1 MYRFA
6 RWKVTLI
13 LSIVFLAVVIALPNA
28 LPRQVLDAMP
38 GWLPKQQVNLGL
50 DLRGGSHLLYEV
62 DRAAIISE
70 KLDHLQDDVGR
81 VLKDKKIAVDST
93 ARKDRSVSVTVKDP
107 ADMDS
112 AVRAV
117 RQTANPG
124 SLLAGNV
131 VAFDLKTAGTTIT
144 ATFSDAGIKDALSSA
159 IQQSMAVVRKRVDAL
174 GTAEPV
180 IQRQGDNRIIVQLP
194 GEKDPERVK
203 KTIGTTAK
211 LTFHLVDYTVPAE
224 EAAAGRVPPG
234 TQVLYTEEGQPV
246 LIKRR
251 ALLGGESLTRAK
263 ASIDSQT
270 GEYVVAFSFDSAGAR
285 RFGEITRA
293 NVGKQFAAVLDGKIL
308 TAPVI
313 RGPILGGNGQISG
326 NFTPESANDL
336 AVLLS
341 AGALP
346 APLKIIEE
354 RNVGAEL
361 GADSIKAGVV
371 ATVIGSIAV
380 LIFMVLVYGLF
391 GVFADVAVVINVV
404 IIVALVT
411 MLHAT
416 LTLPGIAGI
425 VLTVGMAVD
434 SNVLIYERIKEEL
447 KAGKSPINALEAGF
461 SRAFATILDA
471 NLTTLI
477 AALILFQLGAGPVRG
492 FAVTHAIG
500 TLTTI
505 FTAFTMTRLMIATW
519 VHWTKPK
526 RLPIDPRPDESGKR
540 KGFRILPEGT
550 HLPFMKFR
558 HAGAAI
564 SVGGAV
570 VSIILFAMMGLNYS
584 IDFKGGT
591 LLEITTQGPA
601 DLAKIR
607 SVGNGLGLGSVSVQ
621 EFGNPEDVLIKI
633 EAQPGGDEA
642 QQAALAKAKSGF
654 SEQLGAGISFQ
665 RSEVV
670 GPTVG
675 KELVR
680 NGLIALGIAI
690 GLMMIYVWFR
700 FEWQFGLGA
709 VLALFHDVFLTIGIF
724 ALFRIEFGLSI
735 IAAILTIIGYSMND
749 TVVIYDRV
757 RENLRKYKKMDLL
770 ELIDLSLNET
780 LSRTVMTAVTTLL
793 ALFALYI
800 FGGEVIRNFVFA
812 MIWGVFV
819 GTYSSVFIA
828 GPFIVLTNIKRD
840 WSGVAPAKAGAAG
853 TVKASG

>member
-13 LSIVFLAVVIALPNA
+13 LSIVFLAAVIALPNA
-28 LPRQVLDAMP
+28 LPQSVMAKLP
-38 GWLPKQQVNLGL
+38 SWLPAQQINLGL
-50 DLRGGSHLLYEV
+50 DLRGGSHLLYAV
-62 DRAAIISE
+62 DRDFVITE
-70 KLDHLQDDVGR
+70 KLDRLQDEVGR
-81 VLKDKKIAVDST
+81 ALKDKKIGVASITRQDRTV
-93 ARKDRSVSVTVKDP
+93 RIVLKDETQSDAAEAAIRD
-107 ADMDS
+107 A
-112 AVRAV
+112 
-117 RQTANPG
+117 ANPG

-131 VAFDLKTAGTTIT
+131 VAFDIGSSGTTIR
-144 ATFSDAGIKDALSSA
+144 ATFNDAGIKDALTHA
-159 IQQSMAVVRKRVDAL
+159 INQSMAVVRKRVDAL
-174 GTAEPV
+174 GTSEPV
-180 IQRQGDNRIIVQLP
+180 IQRQGEDRIIVQVP
-194 GEKDPERVK
+194 GEKDPERLK
-203 KTIGTTAK
+203 ATIGKTAK
-211 LTFHLVDYTVPAE
+211 LTFHLVDYTVSAA

-234 TQVLYTEEGQPV
+234 TQVLYTAEGQPV

-251 ALLGGESLTRAK
+251 ALLGGESLTSAK
-263 ASIDSQT
+263 ATIDSQT
-270 GEYVVAFSFDSAGAR
+270 GQYVIAFTFDTAGAR

-293 NVGKQFAAVLDGKIL
+293 NVDKQFAAVLDGKVL

-313 RGPILGGNGQISG
+313 QGPILGGSGQISG
-326 NFTPESANDL
+326 NFDSESANDL

-354 RNVGAEL
+354 RNIGAEL
-361 GADSIKAGVV
+361 GADSINAGVI
-371 ATVIGSIAV
+371 ATIIGSIAV
-380 LIFMVLVYGLF
+380 LIFMVVIYGLF
-391 GVFADVAVVINVV
+391 GVFADIAVIINVV
-404 IIVALVT
+404 IILALVT
-411 MLHAT
+411 LLRST

-447 KAGKSPINALEAGF
+447 KSGKTPINALEAGF
-461 SRAFATILDA
+461 NRAFATILDA

-477 AALILFQLGAGPVRG
+477 AALILFQLGSGPVRG

-505 FTAFTMTRLMIATW
+505 FTAFTMTRLMIALW
-519 VHWTKPK
+519 VQFTKPK
-526 RLPIDPRPDESGKR
+526 RIPIDPRPDESGKR
-540 KGFRILPEGT
+540 RAFRILPEGT

-558 HAGAAI
+558 HIGAVI
-564 SVGGAV
+564 SVGGAII
-570 VSIILFAMMGLNYS
+570 SMILFGTMGLNYS

-591 LLEITTQGPA
+591 LLEITTPGPA
-601 DLAKIR
+601 DLGKLRAI
-607 SVGNGLGLGSVSVQ
+607 GGGLGLGSVQVQ
-621 EFGNPEDVLIKI
+621 EFGSPEDVLIRI

-642 QQAALAKAKSGF
+642 QQVALATAKAAFTEK
-654 SEQLGAGISFQ
+654 LGPDIKFQ

-670 GPTVG
+670 GPVVG
-675 KELVR
+675 AELAR
-680 NGLIALGIAI
+680 AGLIALAIAI
-690 GLMMIYVWFR
+690 GLMMVYVWFR

-749 TVVIYDRV
+749 TVVIYDRI

-770 ELIDLSLNET
+770 ALIDLSLNET
-780 LSRTVMTAVTTLL
+780 LSRTTMTAVTTLL

-812 MIWGVFV
+812 MIWGVFI

-840 WSGVAPAKAGAAG
+840 WSGAESKPAAAR
-853 TVKASG
+853 TA